1 MDKPQAVLYLPV
13 QEKQLLLASTNTITK
28 KDHCLVEAP
37 GAGIGQKNTISPT
50 IFFFS
55 FWPEDWQERA
65 TGPQRQKAAVA
76 PKVLAARLRGTQQA
90 VLEHAGGRS
99 HPCSCQLSNEGSTQV
114 PDLLGA

>member
-50 IFFFS
+50 IFFFP
-55 FWPEDWQERA
+55 F
-65 TGPQRQKAAVA
+65 GQKIGRKE
-76 PKVLAARLRGTQQA
+76 PLGLRDGKRL
-90 VLEHAGGRS
+90 
-99 HPCSCQLSNEGSTQV
+99 
-114 PDLLGA
+114 